1 MNWTLDSKL
10 PLCYVEKVSD
20 FLILMQTTFLCEF
33 CENPFISNDPAATRY
48 RLKQKGVV
56 YCSKVCASS
65 RHGALKQYPSEYSTW
80 HSMRQRCNN
89 PKSTHYPRYGGRGI
103 NYDTSWNRFENFI
116 LDMGEKPEP
125 SMELDRIDNDGNYCK
140 ENCRWATRKEQTRN
154 RGGKRATR
162 LYTFNGKTMCIADWA
177 KEIGITPQS
186 LQKRLN
192 KNWPLEI
199 ALSPEKHDG
208 GDRSKHVTPTES
220 PTKGKTVRNKNA
232 RFITIDGVTKTY
244 TEWELEKGLSKGLI
258 SKRLQQGRT
267 PYEAVMNPTRKQ

>member
-1 MNWTLDSKL
+1 MNT
-10 PLCYVEKVSD
+10 SD
-20 FLILMQTTFLCEF
+20 FSIHCQLCTSIIFIKRTEMLRFLNNNEIALCTLCKNKKEIKNPTLISSYNSWYGLKRRCRCPKQTGYE
-33 CENPFISNDPAATRY
+33 
-48 RLKQKGVV
+48 
-56 YCSKVCASS
+56 
-65 RHGALKQYPSEYSTW
+65 
-80 HSMRQRCNN
+80 
-89 PKSTHYPRYGGRGI
+89 RYGGRGI
-103 NYDTSWNRFENFI
+103 SYDPKWETFEGFYA
-116 LDMGEKPEP
+116 DMGDRPGRGYD
-125 SMELDRIDNDGNYCK
+125 LDRIDNNGNYCK
-140 ENCRWATRKEQTRN
+140 ENCRWVTHLENCKN
-154 RGGKRATR
+154 RSGRRPTR
-162 LYTFNGKTMCIADWA
+162 LYTFNGKTMCIKDWA
-177 KEIGITPQS
+177 KEIGISPAS